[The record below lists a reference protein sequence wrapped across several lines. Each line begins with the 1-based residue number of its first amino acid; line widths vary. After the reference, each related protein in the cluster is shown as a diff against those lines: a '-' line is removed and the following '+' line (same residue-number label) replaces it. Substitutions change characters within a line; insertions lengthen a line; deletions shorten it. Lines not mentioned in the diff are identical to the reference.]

1 MLIHRITTWSHMIAR
16 SPSRYGDPYNV
27 SFDFND
33 LNLSGGS
40 YAFDQSDL
48 ERSVSYANALE
59 HRREVNEE
67 QCMSRYRQFVEK
79 RGPKSRLRSDSND
92 DERQGLVVSR
102 EELDVRSEANNE
114 II

>member
-40 YAFDQSDL
+40 FAFDQSDL
-48 ERSVSYANALE
+48 ERSISYAAALE

-67 QCMSRYRQFVEK
+67 QCMSRYRRFVEECGSK
-79 RGPKSRLRSDSND
+79 RHLRGFSND
-92 DERQGLVVSR
+92 EERRGLVMSR
-102 EELDVRSEANNE
+102 EELDARSEADND